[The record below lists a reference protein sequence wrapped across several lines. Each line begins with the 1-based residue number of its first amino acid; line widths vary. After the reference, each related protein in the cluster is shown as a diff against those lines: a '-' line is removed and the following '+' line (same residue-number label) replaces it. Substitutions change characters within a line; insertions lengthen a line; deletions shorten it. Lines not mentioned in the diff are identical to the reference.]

1 MKNGSILVIAIAL
14 LFFYLATVYTAA
26 AYVNV
31 EIGIK
36 SGDWMKY
43 DVVSDERNF
52 TGWQRVD
59 IFSVNGT
66 FFRFNTTTYSE
77 SFGYHYETG
86 KYNMS
91 EMGFHSVAYPDDTIE
106 FFVIPANLKI
116 GNTFYY
122 YNWGATTITSENTET
137 FAGATRQVI
146 YATYEPPTGMHAEA
160 TKVEY
165 KWDKIT
171 GIVVQFLAYYAD
183 GKTSSGKLIDTNI
196 WQPQEVNSWLWY
208 GIILAV
214 IIIVAVGTL
223 FAVRRRKR
231 TS

>member
-1 MKNGSILVIAIAL
+1 MKKGILVIAIAL
-14 LFFYLATVYTAA
+14 LFFYLATVYTAT

-91 EMGFHSVAYPDDTIE
+91 EMGSHSVAYPDDTIE

-171 GIVVQFLAYYAD
+171 GIVVQFLAYYPD
-183 GKTSSGKLIDTNI
+183 GKTSSAKLIDTNI

>member
-1 MKNGSILVIAIAL
+1 MKNGILVIAIAL
-14 LFFYLATVYTAA
+14 LFFYLATVYTAT

-31 EIGIK
+31 EVGVK

-52 TGWQRVD
+52 TGWQRVY
-59 IFSVNGT
+59 IFSVDGT
-66 FFRFNTTTYSE
+66 FFRFNTTTYSD
-77 SFGYHYETG
+77 SLGYHYETG

-91 EMGFHSVAYPDDTIE
+91 EMDAHSVAYPDDTIE

-116 GNTFYY
+116 GDMFYY
-122 YNWGATTITSENTET
+122 YNWGSTTIAGENTET

-146 YATYEPPTGMHAEA
+146 YATYEPPTGMHVEA
-160 TKVEY
+160 AKVEY

-208 GIILAV
+208 AILLAV
-214 IIIVAVGTL
+214 IIIVAVGAL

>member
-1 MKNGSILVIAIAL
+1 MKNGILVIAIAL
-14 LFFYLATVYTAA
+14 LFFYLATVYTAT

-59 IFSVNGT
+59 IFSVNGA

-91 EMGFHSVAYPDDTIE
+91 EMGSHSAAYPDDTIE

-146 YATYEPPTGMHAEA
+146 YATYVPPTGMHAEA

-165 KWDKIT
+165 RWDKIT
-171 GIVVQFLAYYAD
+171 GIVVQFLAYYPD
-183 GKTSSGKLIDTNI
+183 GKTSSGKLIDTDI